1 MKKQLA
7 ALAAALVLT
16 GSAYAAAPTTVL
28 EKADATETAVYGS
41 VQVGA
46 LVDRVNQLD
55 QTVYGEQRSGNLN
68 DKVDELYQSISGVDT
83 GHISVSRE
91 VSMLEWVYQHKVTT
105 GSLVERI
112 DRLERS
118 VSGHVSTGSLTS
130 RIHALKVT
138 IVGSDMKLTPQVGTI
153 PSTEVFRVTLDTPI
167 STKTDDVGKEFDFTV
182 ADDIKDGDVL
192 LVPAGTVGHGHI
204 SELKKAS
211 SFGRNGKLDLTFDT
225 VPTLDGSSFT
235 AIQGAEAKEKT
246 KETLQAAGASVA
258 GAVLLGP
265 VGLVGGFFVK
275 GKNIELPVG
284 SEIYVQPQTTVTVQG
299 IVVGG
304 DGLNHASDL
313 SMTAPSPAVTVSAPS
328 TDSTATTAS
337 SVTNTSATVSD
348 TTVTSTTDGV
358 VEEADASAQSPQAAA
373 APDKPIVVVK
383 RS

>member
-1 MKKQLA
+1 MMKKRLA
-7 ALAAALVLT
+7 ALAVSLLLT
-16 GSAYAAAPTTVL
+16 GSAFAAAPTTVL
-28 EKADATETAVYGS
+28 EKADAAETAVYGS

-55 QTVYGEQRSGNLN
+55 QTVYGEQRTGNLN

-105 GSLVERI
+105 GSLLERI

-130 RIHALKVT
+130 RIHALKV
-138 IVGSDMKLTPQVGTI
+138 IVMGSDMKLTPQVGTI
-153 PSTEVFRVTLDTPI
+153 PSTDVFKVTLDTPI
-167 STKTDDVGKEFDFTV
+167 STKTDEVGKEFDFTV
-182 ADDIKDGDVL
+182 AEDIKDGDVL

-235 AIQGAEAKEKT
+235 AIQGEEAKEKT

-275 GKNIELPVG
+275 GKNIELPVA

-304 DGLNHASDL
+304 DGLNHATDL
-313 SMTAPSPAVTVSAPS
+313 SAVAPSPAVTISAPS
-328 TDSTATTAS
+328 TDSTAMPNPTVET
-337 SVTNTSATVSD
+337 SVTESD
-348 TTVTSTTDGV
+348 AMNSSLTDGV
-358 VEEADASAQSPQAAA
+358 VEEADASTQSPQAAT

>member
-1 MKKQLA
+1 MMRKQLTALVA
-7 ALAAALVLT
+7 ALLLT
-16 GSAYAAAPTTVL
+16 GSAFAATPTTVL
-28 EKADATETAVYGS
+28 EKTDAAETAVYGS

-55 QTVYGEQRSGNLN
+55 QTVYGEQRTGNLN
-68 DKVDELYQSISGVDT
+68 DKVDALYLSIAGVDT
-83 GHISVSRE
+83 GHISLSRE
-91 VSMLEWVYQHKVTT
+91 VAMLEWVYQHKVSSD
-105 GSLVERI
+105 GSLIDRI

-138 IVGSDMKLTPQVGTI
+138 VMGRDMKLTPQVGTI
-153 PSTEVFRVTLDTPI
+153 PATDVFKVALDTPI
-167 STKTDDVGKEFDFTV
+167 STKTDDVGKKFDFTV
-182 ADDIKDGDVL
+182 TDDIMDGDVL
-192 LVPAGTVGHGHI
+192 LVPAGTTGHGHI

-211 SFGRNGKLDLTFDT
+211 SFGRNGKLDLIFDT

-235 AIQGAEAKEKT
+235 AIQGEEAKEKT

-275 GKNIELPVG
+275 GKNIELPAG

-313 SMTAPSPAVTVSAPS
+313 SMTAPSPAVTVKASTPDSVVATQPAVETDVIENSPSAP
-328 TDSTATTAS
+328 
-337 SVTNTSATVSD
+337 V
-348 TTVTSTTDGV
+348 TDGV
-358 VEEADASAQSPQAAA
+358 VEEADMVTESPQAAA